1 MIYSRNLLEN
11 GSHIYYTKYIRT
23 YFLFPRCSYNRLL
36 LYTLKS
42 EILIQN
48 THNINFDWS
57 TINVP
62 FSVIVLQLCEWDLV
76 IRTPLGLGKYVLIS
90 YNRYYTVDER
100 TVFLEMALIFGMFL

>member
-11 GSHIYYTKYIRT
+11 GSHIYCTKYIHKNIFPIPKV
-23 YFLFPRCSYNRLL
+23 FLYRLL

-62 FSVIVLQLCEWDLV
+62 FSVIVSQLCQWDLV

-90 YNRYYTVDER
+90 YNRY
-100 TVFLEMALIFGMFL
+100 